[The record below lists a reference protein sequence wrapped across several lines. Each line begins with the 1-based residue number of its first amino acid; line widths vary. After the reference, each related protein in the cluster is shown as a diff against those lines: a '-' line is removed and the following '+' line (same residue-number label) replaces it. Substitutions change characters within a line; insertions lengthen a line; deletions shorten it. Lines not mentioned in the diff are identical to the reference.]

1 MTTWLTQW
9 GSVFVT
15 LVVILDPPG
24 AVPIFLAVTAP
35 LTPRQRVAAARRASL
50 VAFGLIA
57 AFAVFGQQILNYLHI
72 SIAALQGSGGL
83 LLLLIALL
91 FLFQKQIRI
100 VLKSGWAKWQEKTC
114 HRIRTPDMD

>member
-57 AFAVFGQQILNYLHI
+57 AFAVFGQQIRKCNIIWQLVNHHDGRHLV
-72 SIAALQGSGGL
+72 GG
-83 LLLLIALL
+83 A
-91 FLFQKQIRI
+91 R
-100 VLKSGWAKWQEKTC
+100 VLSP
-114 HRIRTPDMD
+114 H